1 MSLEVN
7 QSLTDEGFVV
17 LSVFG
22 EVDMASAPEFQGHL
36 TQAAQNGSAVIVDL
50 SSVAFIDSSGLR
62 ELHHAADETEV
73 VVVTGANTLVSRII
87 ELTGLRSIVSVC
99 DDIAAAK
106 QELSRRS

>member
-1 MSLEVN
+1 MSLDVS
-7 QSLTDEGFVV
+7 QLLTEEGFVV
-17 LSVFG
+17 VSVLG
-22 EVDMASAPEFQGHL
+22 EVDMASAPEFGAHL
-36 TQAAQNGSAVIVDL
+36 THAAESGSAVIVDL

-99 DDIAAAK
+99 DDISAAK
-106 QELSRRS
+106 QELSQRS